1 MRSSMK
7 ARQHQG
13 IDSLFRTI
21 AFYAAVLGCLLI
33 CGILVVM
40 ISSVIGR
47 IFPQA
52 TIYGII
58 EYSEVFLVGGIFL
71 GLGYA
76 QISGNHVGVDLIVD
90 RFKPRR
96 ARWVRR
102 AGLSVGVLAVIWM
115 IGANILKA
123 MHSISIE
130 EYRFGV
136 AMVPIWP
143 ARVII
148 VLGLVIWAILLIR
161 QIVRPG
167 ARSDQDS
174 VES

>member
-1 MRSSMK
+1 MRTRFPRFDRL
-7 ARQHQG
+7 AR
-13 IDSLFRTI
+13 TV
-21 AFYAAVLGCLLI
+21 AFSAAVLGCFLI

-47 IFPQA
+47 FVPQA

-76 QISGNHVGVDLIVD
+76 QICGNHVGVDLFVTRLKTRGEALI
-90 RFKPRR
+90 RR
-96 ARWVRR
+96 I
-102 AGLSVGVLAVIWM
+102 GLGVGVLALAWM
-115 IGANILKA
+115 IVANVLKA
-123 MHSISIE
+123 LQSIEIE

-148 VLGLVIWAILLIR
+148 VLGLVIWVMLLLR
-161 QIVRPG
+161 QMLSPTDG
-167 ARSDQDS
+167 PDA
-174 VES
+174 